1 MSSSWPR
8 PGLNSVG
15 EYQLAGVPF
24 IVEDDTTARTVTLQR
39 VSRAITFISSA
50 AGASVHFFDVD
61 ASGTPVNTEVA
72 LPAGAVRFE
81 IRCSKFYITTGATVG
96 AVVELTGID
105 PRQMPLPSRT
115 LGTVA

>member
-8 PGLNSVG
+8 PGLNNVG

-24 IVEDDTTARTVTLQR
+24 VVEDASTARTITLQR
-39 VSRAITFISSA
+39 VSRAITFISDA
-50 AGASVHFFDVD
+50 TGASVHFFDVD
-61 ASGTPVNTEVA
+61 ASGVAVNTEIA

-81 IRCSKFYITTGATVG
+81 VRCSKFYITGGATVG
-96 AVVELTGID
+96 AVVELTGIE
-105 PRQMPLPSRT
+105 PQQLPLPLRT